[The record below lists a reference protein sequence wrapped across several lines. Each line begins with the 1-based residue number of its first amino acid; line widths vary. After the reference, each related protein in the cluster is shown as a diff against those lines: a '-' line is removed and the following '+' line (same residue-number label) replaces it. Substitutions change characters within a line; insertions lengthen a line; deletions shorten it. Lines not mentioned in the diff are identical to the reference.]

1 MLKAIAKKAKSS
13 LSWSTM
19 VSTMRTGSFSAISR
33 NIFVKT
39 LRKKDNLF
47 GIVIPKV
54 YFCHVIRLYHKD
66 TKFL

>member
-1 MLKAIAKKAKSS
+1 MLKAIAKKAKSI
-13 LSWSTM
+13 LT
-19 VSTMRTGSFSAISR
+19 R

-54 YFCHVIRLYHKD
+54 YFCHVIRLYHKY
-66 TKFL
+66 